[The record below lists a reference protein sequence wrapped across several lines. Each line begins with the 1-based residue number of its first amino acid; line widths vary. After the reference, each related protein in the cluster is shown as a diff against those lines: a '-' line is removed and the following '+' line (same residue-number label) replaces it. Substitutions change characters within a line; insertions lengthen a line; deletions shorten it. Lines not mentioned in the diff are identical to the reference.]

1 MVFPQGRGEE
11 EAVEV
16 YREHGLH
23 RFYSP
28 IQWKEAWRVWRR
40 LDFYSVLGLLVD
52 PAQGGG
58 SVSEVDVRR
67 AFLAKAKIYH
77 PDKGG
82 DGRVFQELLI
92 ARDVLKDGAKR
103 EIYDKILVDRQK
115 VAETLIENLGRTGK
129 KVVKLRR
136 KLHSEATV
144 QRFLRE
150 LEKLTAKS
158 NHKVVF
164 EDFDIAQ
171 NPLPTESFE
180 RLFVILSQNKPHVER
195 FRAFGCPTFDDQV
208 CSWMT
213 EWLRNAEECYVPC
226 ELHLSDNAIADQGF
240 QDMMKAIEMND
251 AFPGPDPRNPRRK
264 AAVMLR
270 LECNYINEN
279 IIRVKELDGTLKTFR
294 KSDPRG
300 ARGPSVKVR
309 LLVREDGSFGQRT
322 GPPPAFSDERAQA
335 TMTKAVVDFGSRE
348 WMRKRNQG
356 RAPSV
361 TLAHRLR
368 RPRSRSR
375 RSRSLRRRRWRAR
388 SRSSSHPRQPDWRRD
403 RSRCHHSGSRWRRE
417 DRPRS
422 LSHGDPRP
430 PPGVGVRRRG
440 STAAEALTTAARG
453 EPLTPRSAEARPSGG
468 EVGCGQHSVVSR
480 WAALGLSEVCWLTLP
495 VGEKLLAVVGPSFK
509 GAESQGALHYAKQLL
524 SGKGVQLIRQKCQAE
539 CAVHRAFQEA
549 RGAERAKHMYGVIA
563 ECHGLRAA
571 GLGSNKRCCERAAY
585 LALAAVSAVS
595 GVPDA
600 LARFA
605 AEGLMR
611 AQIIREIDGLI
622 GPPDSRLLL

>member
-1 MVFPQGRGEE
+1 MVFRQGREEE

-16 YREHGLH
+16 YREHSLH

-67 AFLAKAKIYH
+67 AFVAKAKIHH

-92 ARDVLKDGAKR
+92 ARDVLRDGAKR
-103 EIYDKILVDRQK
+103 EIYDKILVYRQK
-115 VAETLIENLGRTGK
+115 VAKTLIENLGRTGK

-150 LEKLTAKS
+150 LEKLTAES

-171 NPLPTESFE
+171 NPLPTEAFE

-251 AFPGPDPRNPRRK
+251 AFPGPDPRNPSRK

-270 LECNYINEN
+270 MECNYINEN
-279 IIRVKELDGTLKTFR
+279 TIRVKELDGTLKTFR

-348 WMRKRNQG
+348 WMKQRNQG
-356 RAPSV
+356 
-361 TLAHRLR
+361 
-368 RPRSRSR
+368 RSRSR
-375 RSRSLRRRRWRAR
+375 RSRSLRRGWLRAR
-388 SRSSSHPRQPDWRRD
+388 SRSLSHPRQPDWRRD

-430 PPGVGVRRRG
+430 PPGVGVRCRG
-440 STAAEALTTAARG
+440 STAAGALTTATRG

-509 GAESQGALHYAKQLL
+509 GAESQGALHHAKQLL

-605 AEGLMR
+605 AEGLMK
-611 AQIIREIDGLI
+611 AQIIRQIDGLI
-622 GPPDSRLLL
+622 GPPVPRIFL

>member
-58 SVSEVDVRR
+58 PVSEVDVRR
-67 AFLAKAKIYH
+67 AFLAKAKIHH

-129 KVVKLRR
+129 KVVNLRR
-136 KLHSEATV
+136 KLHAEATV

-279 IIRVKELDGTLKTFR
+279 IIRIKELDGTLKTFR

-300 ARGPSVKVR
+300 AKGPSVKVR

-322 GPPPAFSDERAQA
+322 GPPPACSDESAQA

-348 WMRKRNQG
+348 WMKQRNQG
-356 RAPSV
+356 RAPMV
-361 TLAHRLR
+361 TLADRLR
-368 RPRSRSR
+368 RRRSRSR
-375 RSRSLRRRRWRAR
+375 RSRSLRRGRLRAR
-388 SRSSSHPRQPDWRRD
+388 SRSSSHRRQPDGRRD
-403 RSRCHHSGSRWRRE
+403 RSRCHHSGSRRRRE

-509 GAESQGALHYAKQLL
+509 GAESQGALHHAKQLL

-611 AQIIREIDGLI
+611 AQITREIDGLI
-622 GPPDSRLLL
+622 GPPDSRIFL